1 MERGRF
7 RLSKSATKLA
17 KLHNGVGDIVKN
29 ATFFAHIGLFG
40 PVARS
45 AWLASEK

>member
-1 MERGRF
+1 MERGRL

-17 KLHNGVGDIVKN
+17 KLHNGVGNIVKKV
-29 ATFFAHIGLFG
+29 TFFAHFGLFG

-45 AWLASEK
+45 AWLASKK